1 MKIKTLLVVLLL
13 INLTSCNLL
22 NEINSSSSQQSNSL
36 DNIEELIDVK
46 TQIIDTQIELDNQ
59 IIDSYSEY
67 VSEGLLEN
75 GYIYQCYDEKYFE
88 NKSLI
93 LTSLQ
98 ASSGS
103 YRYKCK
109 GIDIKDNQID
119 VYINSYSPEMGT
131 DDIKEWTLLVEVDS
145 SLITKEYSINNIVSP
160 SNQRLDCMS
169 MKAQYDYNTMFNSN
183 NNPVARLLLD
193 YSDIFFNPK
202 DYYLDDILAGDIV
215 NVFFVGEA
223 YILESYPSR
232 VQIEEIIS
240 IEVIK
245 ANVIAIDIHPVPGGN
260 DEYDLVTNEDVRIDY
275 KQGTPN
281 KIIIDKDNNFK
292 SFDVNDDSLL
302 KQYETIYASTTFVEN
317 NMHKIEAF
325 YTFDPSK

>member
-1 MKIKTLLVVLLL
+1 MKVKTLLVVLLL
-13 INLTSCNLL
+13 ANLTSCNLTSDL
-22 NEINSSSSQQSNSL
+22 SLQSNSQ

-46 TQIIDTQIELDNQ
+46 TQIVDTQIELDNH

-67 VSEGLLEN
+67 ISDGLLEH
-75 GYIYQCYDEKYFE
+75 GYIYQCYDEKFFE

-119 VYINSYSPEMGT
+119 VYINSYSPEMAT
-131 DDIKEWTLLVEVDS
+131 DDIKEWTLLIEVDS
-145 SLITKEYSINNIVSP
+145 SLINKEYSINNIVSS
-160 SNQRLDCMS
+160 SNQRLDSMS

-193 YSDIFFNPK
+193 YSDIFFKSN
-202 DYYLDDILAGDIV
+202 DYYLDEILAGDIV

-302 KQYETIYASTTFVEN
+302 KQYETIYATTTFVEN